1 MEVELNSS
9 TSFDVSALGGH
20 NPAEL
25 AAMDAAHSWH
35 PFTPMPD
42 YLAHDQVMVARGKG
56 VRLQDTAG
64 RWYYDGVASI
74 WLNVHGHSHPKLNA
88 AITEQLDRIAHSTM
102 LGQANVPSTILAK
115 RLIDIAPSGLER
127 VFFSDSG
134 ATAVEIALKIA
145 IQYWANQGLSRKRQI
160 LGFTNNYHGDTMGAM
175 AVAPD
180 PIFHWAFLDLLP
192 AQPRAPYPYWYH
204 APNTI
209 TTDSE
214 CMSYSLSAV
223 EKTFAEHGGELAA
236 VIIEPVEGAGG
247 ICPAPRGY
255 LKALRELCDQHEIL
269 LIVDE
274 VATGFGKTG
283 SMFACLA
290 ESITPD
296 LLCMGKGLTAGY
308 LPVAATLATGA
319 IFEKFLGERRNTLF
333 HGHSFTGNQLGC
345 AVALA
350 NLDLMPAVMAELPPK
365 IDRIWERL
373 ETLRGRECIGDLR
386 GRGFMAGIELAAD
399 PAARRG
405 FPAEVRAA
413 YQITDAARERG
424 LLVRPIGNVVIFMP
438 PLVSTIAE
446 LDAML
451 DILID
456 SFEATLPTLAQ
467 QANNI
472 NQG

>member
-1 MEVELNSS
+1 MT
-9 TSFDVSALGGH
+9 TSINIDTKALGGAS
-20 NPAEL
+20 PAQL
-25 AAMDAAHSWH
+25 QSWDAAHSWH
-35 PFTPMPD
+35 PFTPMTD
-42 YLAHDQVMVARGKG
+42 YLASDPVMVARGEG
-56 VRLQDTAG
+56 VRLQDIHG

-74 WLNVHGHSHPKLNA
+74 WLNVHGHAHPALNA
-88 AITEQLDRIAHSTM
+88 AIAEQLGRIAHSTM

-115 RLIDIAPSGLER
+115 RLVDLSPPGLDR

-145 IQYWANQGLSRKRQI
+145 IQYWANRGRPSKRRI

-192 AQPRAPYPYWYH
+192 EQPRAPYPYWYH
-204 APNTI
+204 APNHI
-209 TTDSE
+209 KTDSQ
-214 CMSYSLSAV
+214 CMEYSLDAV
-223 EKTFAEHGGELAA
+223 RKIFEAEGESLAA

-255 LKALRELCDQHEIL
+255 LRALRELCQSHDIL
-269 LIVDE
+269 MIVDE

-283 SMFACLA
+283 SLFACEA
-290 ESITPD
+290 EELTPD

-319 IFEKFLGERRNTLF
+319 VFEAFLGERRNTLF

-350 NLDLMPAVMAELPPK
+350 NLDLMPALMDSLAPK
-365 IDRIWERL
+365 IDRLWGRL
-373 ETLRGRECIGDLR
+373 AALEGRECIGDLR
-386 GRGFMAGIELAAD
+386 GRGFMVGIELSAD
-399 PAARRG
+399 PPSRRG
-405 FPAEVRAA
+405 FPPDLRAG
-413 YQITDAARERG
+413 YQVTDAARGRG

-438 PLVSTIAE
+438 PLASSIE
-446 LDAML
+446 DLDAML
-451 DILID
+451 DILVE
-456 SFEATLPTLAQ
+456 SFEAALPKLAE
-467 QANNI
+467 QAKSI
-472 NQG
+472 HRG